1 MPRLLERR
9 EEGLGSWA
17 PGSEG
22 EGSWGSGPL
31 GQREEGD
38 GGLDLRS
45 ELEGAGGG
53 ILKGFF
59 FWKEKFGASVFVGGG
74 GCQKPKWETRPSSGS
89 QLLRAGRP
97 ALWRP
102 PARSRFREGRFGRR
116 CDLVSSAPGG
126 DGTGPS
132 RAQEPCCNRADE
144 DRPRQDLL
152 RAYGELQRSGRV
164 PSLPSIA
171 HPMPIFY
178 PTKPAEGR
186 QDSARLMQKLSLRS
200 GGTEPFSQLLSPRS
214 VPAKMNTLDTPR
226 KGRDGGS
233 GQRLT
238 HCLSSTWGKGP
249 SSKAGS
255 QTKDVGP

>member
-1 MPRLLERR
+1 MHYFCGRR
-9 EEGLGSWA
+9 GLPKTRMGDKTVFWV
-17 PGSEG
+17 PTSEG
-22 EGSWGSGPL
+22 GAPCPL
-31 GQREEGD
+31 AAPCEVQIPGRQ
-38 GGLDLRS
+38 
-45 ELEGAGGG
+45 
-53 ILKGFF
+53 
-59 FWKEKFGASVFVGGG
+59 V
-74 GCQKPKWETRPSSGS
+74 WE
-89 QLLRAGRP
+89 
-97 ALWRP
+97 ALWP
-102 PARSRFREGRFGRR
+102 GFLF
-116 CDLVSSAPGG
+116 PGG

-164 PSLPSIA
+164 SSLPSTA
-171 HPMPIFY
+171 QPMPIFY

-200 GGTEPFSQLLSPRS
+200 GGTEPFSQLLSSPS
-214 VPAKMNTLDTPR
+214 VPAKMSTLDTPR

-255 QTKDVGP
+255 QTQDVGP